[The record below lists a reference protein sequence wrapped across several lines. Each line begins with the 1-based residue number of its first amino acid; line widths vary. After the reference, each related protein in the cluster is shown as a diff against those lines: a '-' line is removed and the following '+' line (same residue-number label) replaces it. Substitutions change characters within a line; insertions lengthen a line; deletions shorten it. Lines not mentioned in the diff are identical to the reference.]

1 MFLNLLRTR
10 RRLVLALLVLLVVAA
25 AAGTILLRRARVDP
39 SLVAVVRRGTL
50 TATLVANG
58 TLRPITSVTYRSPI
72 AGREVEIL
80 DLAPEGTRVS
90 AGDLLVQLDT
100 TEVER
105 EIARVRQDLGQAE
118 LDLEVAAGERDEAEA
133 ELRAVSEG
141 EGVLTVAEAR
151 SRAQIAQKKVDQLRR
166 EHAQMAPLMER
177 GFITRDELASTTTQ
191 LEQAEEELSLAVKR
205 RDVLEKM
212 SHPREQRRATVQLAQ
227 KESQR
232 GRARVRV
239 QEMQLRQQALEDL
252 LENCSIY
259 ARGPGL
265 VVYEEYFNANP
276 RRKIRVGDR
285 VTSSQGIITI
295 PEVTRMIVDTTV
307 DEAQVHRMS
316 PGLPARIRVEAFPEA
331 RLTGR
336 VSRIGTLA
344 SASAFRPL
352 DGKLFDLAIELDQT
366 TMDLRPEMTVRADIV
381 VGTREN
387 VLLAPV
393 TAVFERNGTFVV
405 YLVTATGT
413 TERRVDVGASNDTEV
428 EITAGLSEGDRIS
441 LIESAAASSPG
452 ASPAAA
458 PAAAPIQ
465 PVPNTNMNH
474 ASAP

>member
-1 MFLNLLRTR
+1 MALDFIR
-10 RRLVLALLVLLVVAA
+10 RRPRTAVAVVVLVALTSMGIV
-25 AAGTILLRRARVDP
+25 LLRRSRVDP

-50 TATLVANG
+50 TATLVTNG

-105 EIARVRQDLGQAE
+105 EIARVTQDLGQAE
-118 LDLEVAAGERDEAEA
+118 LDFEVASGERDDAEA

-151 SRAQIAQKKVDQLRR
+151 SRAQIAQKKVEQLRR
-166 EHAQMAPLMER
+166 EHEQLAPLMER
-177 GFITRDELASTTTQ
+177 GFITRDELANTTTQ
-191 LEQAEEELSLAVKR
+191 LEQAEEELTLAVKR
-205 RDVLEKM
+205 REVLEKM
-212 SHPREQRRATVQLAQ
+212 SHPREQRRAAVQLAQ

-232 GRARVRV
+232 GRVQARI
-239 QEMQLRQQALEDL
+239 QELKLRLQALDAL
-252 LENCSIY
+252 LESCTIY

-285 VTSSQGIITI
+285 VTSSHGIITI
-295 PEVTRMIVDTTV
+295 PEVARMIVDTAV
-307 DEAQVHRMS
+307 DEAQVHRVS
-316 PGLPARIRVEAFPEA
+316 PGLPASIRVEAYPEA

-344 SASAFRPL
+344 SASVFRPM
-352 DGKLFDLAIELDQT
+352 DGKLFDLAIELDPT

-405 YLVTATGT
+405 YLDSPTGP

-428 EITAGLSEGDRIS
+428 EITAGLAEGDRIA
-441 LIESAAASSPG
+441 LVEPAAAAP
-452 ASPAAA
+452 APAPAAA
-458 PAAAPIQ
+458 PAGAPVMGASGGFKHAAGLP
-465 PVPNTNMNH
+465 
-474 ASAP
+474 

>member
-1 MFLNLLRTR
+1 MTQVSPGIR
-10 RRLVLALLVLLVVAA
+10 RRSTVVAGAIAVVVLAALTVIV
-25 AAGTILLRRARVDP
+25 IRRGRVDP
-39 SLVAVVRRGTL
+39 SLVAVVRRGSL
-50 TATLVANG
+50 TATLVTNG

-80 DLAPEGTRVS
+80 DLAPEGTRVA

-105 EIARVRQDLGQAE
+105 ELTRARQDLAQAE
-118 LDLEVAAGERDEAEA
+118 LDLEVAVGERDDAEA

-141 EGVLTVAEAR
+141 EGVLTVDEAR
-151 SRAQIAQKKVDQLRR
+151 SRAQIAQKKVEQLRR

-191 LEQAEEELSLAVKR
+191 LEQAEEEFSLAVKR
-205 RDVLEKM
+205 RDVMEKM

-232 GRARVRV
+232 GRARARV
-239 QEMQLRQQALEDL
+239 QELQLRLQALNAL
-252 LENCSIY
+252 LESCTVF

-295 PEVTRMIVDTTV
+295 PEVTRMIVDTSV
-307 DEAQVHRMS
+307 DEAQVHRVS
-316 PGLPARIRVEAFPEA
+316 PGLPARIRVEAFPDA

-344 SASAFRPL
+344 SASVFRPL
-352 DGKLFDLAIELDQT
+352 DGKLFDLAIELDPT
-366 TMDLRPEMTVRADIV
+366 TIDLRPEMTVRADIV
-381 VGTREN
+381 VGTRED

-393 TAVFERNGTFVV
+393 TAVFEKNGTFVV
-405 YLVTATGT
+405 YVVSSTGT

-428 EITAGLSEGDRIS
+428 EITAGLDEGDRLS
-441 LIESAAASSPG
+441 LIESAAATPAPSTPMPTSTAPAPG
-452 ASPAAA
+452 GFNHAA
-458 PAAAPIQ
+458 P
-465 PVPNTNMNH
+465 VP
-474 ASAP
+474 